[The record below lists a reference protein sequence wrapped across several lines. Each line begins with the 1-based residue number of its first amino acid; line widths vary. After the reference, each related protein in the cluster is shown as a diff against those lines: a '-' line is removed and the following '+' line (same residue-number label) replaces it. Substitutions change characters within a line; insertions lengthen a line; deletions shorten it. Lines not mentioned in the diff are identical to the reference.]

1 MAVVRFQRDGSVGH
15 IVLANPPKNLIGFPF
30 AADLRA
36 AVQEASKTDVRVLL
50 VRTEGPNWGEGGDV
64 ADFLKMDFDLWRTFI
79 ADINS
84 TYRSI
89 ESLQIPTIAAV
100 RGIANGGSFEL
111 ALACDFI
118 VAAENATFR
127 FIEASVGAAPGA
139 GGVQRLAERC
149 GRARAALYTML
160 SEPMS
165 GATAGQIGIAAFV
178 VADDLVESTAANLA
192 ERLSKGPTRS
202 YAAIR
207 ALLKAW
213 AGGGVPAADS
223 ILLDITMRLFETEDA
238 KTIRLARAESL
249 KTGKPPA
256 PVTFVGR

>member
-1 MAVVRFQRDGSVGH
+1 MAVIKFQREGPVGH

-30 AADLRA
+30 AVDLRA
-36 AVQEASKTDVRVLL
+36 AVQEASKTGIRVLL
-50 VRTEGPNWGEGGDV
+50 VRAEGPNWGEGGDIS
-64 ADFLKMDFDLWRTFI
+64 DFLRMDFDSWRTFI

-84 TYRSI
+84 TYRLI
-89 ESLQIPTIAAV
+89 ESLLIPTIAAV

-118 VAAENATFR
+118 VAAENAAFR
-127 FIEASVGAAPGA
+127 FIEASVAAAPGA

-165 GATAGQIGIAAFV
+165 GAVAGQIGVAAFV
-178 VADDLVESTAANLA
+178 VPEDLVESTAAKLA
-192 ERLSKGPTRS
+192 ERLSNGPTRS

-207 ALLKAW
+207 TLLKAW

-223 ILLDITMRLFETEDA
+223 LLLDVTMKLFDTEDA
-238 KTIRLARAESL
+238 KNIRIARAEAL
-249 KTGKPPA
+249 KTGTKTA
-256 PVTFVGR
+256 SVTFTGR